1 MYVLIHMY
9 SSFVEFDFIITSH
22 LSMNSKNIEN
32 WRDIHWG
39 LNIPIKNKGKIL
51 KQKLQMQPSFW

>member
-51 KQKLQMQPSFW
+51 KQKL